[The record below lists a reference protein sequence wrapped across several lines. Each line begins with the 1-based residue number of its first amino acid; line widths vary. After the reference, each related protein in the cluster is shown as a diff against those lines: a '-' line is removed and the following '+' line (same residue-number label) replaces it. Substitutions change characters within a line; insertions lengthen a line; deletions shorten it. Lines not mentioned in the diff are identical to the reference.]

1 MLVSVIIPCY
11 NVEQYIAEC
20 IESVLNQS
28 YKQLEIICIDN
39 NSTDQTWSKLSQL
52 KVAFPQIIIDRENK
66 QGAPAARNKGLT
78 LATGDWIQFL
88 DADDLLLTNKIEHQ
102 INLVRTSKHTN
113 LAFVAGVSTHLDMS
127 GRQTHQ
133 TVIESNHLLAPF
145 INQCG
150 NTCANLWKRTDLID
164 VGMWD
169 EKLKSSQETDLMMR
183 LILNGKKYIADNNSL
198 TVVRE
203 RSSGQISQRNP
214 AEKWQQYID
223 IRLHYIKQL
232 KDQFPHQY
240 FDLSGKMFDF
250 VMVSIINLS
259 AYDKEKAISYYQHQV
274 KSQWRSANSYGFS
287 KLKLLLIKIFGIKI
301 LFR

>member
-39 NSTDQTWSKLSQL
+39 NSTDHTWSKLSQL
-52 KVAFPQIIIDRENK
+52 KIAFPQIIIDRENK
-66 QGAPAARNKGLT
+66 QGAPAARNKGLD

-102 INLVRTSKHTN
+102 INLAQTSNHTN
-113 LAFVAGVSTHLDMS
+113 LAFVAGVSTHLDKN
-127 GRQTHQ
+127 GRQKHQ
-133 TVIESNHLLAPF
+133 TVIESNQLLAPF

-150 NTCANLWKRTDLID
+150 NTCANLWKRKDVLE

-183 LILNGKKYIADNNSL
+183 LILNGKTYLADNNAL

-232 KDQFPHQY
+232 RDQFPHQY
-240 FDLSGKMFDF
+240 LDLSGKMFDF

-259 AYDKEKAISYYQHQV
+259 AYNKEKAVSYYQHQV
-274 KSQWRSANSYGFS
+274 KSHWRSANSYGFS